1 MYTPALSVLYSVHCA
16 QAQSQKLGHF
26 TIFLVTSRNP
36 FVYLVYLKSQHQH
49 QVPDAHHI
57 HPLARFLCLLFYSTL
72 TQDLQQQVKMGA
84 TFNDPNRRHTG
95 MASGYPTVTESL
107 NSIAAA
113 NATMMP
119 DGMGQMINQF
129 QCLSFPAGAYLPTAD
144 PTNMVYNPYSQ
155 IHHLAGQ
162 AAAYDPMVQYHLGTG
177 FPIAHPQTALMG
189 PSTPRNVA
197 AAHVPRELPTLEN
210 RRSSY
215 STSATE
221 STPATPFFGAASDR
235 AHGARVL
242 STDRSTFTT
251 PSPQQ
256 VLSSAVLGSISAKP
270 TPVQDPEL
278 DRLLMQD
285 PAIPRAVP
293 AVFTDHVKTL
303 EQCLENRIS
312 GNKNVY
318 IRGLHPTTDDDLLL
332 RYASR
337 FGEVEQSK
345 AIIDTSTGACKGF
358 GFAKFKDI
366 ADSQKCIRGFYRLG
380 YEVGF
385 ARESFNA
392 RLKAEG
398 DDMSTNLYIS
408 NLPKDIT
415 EPVRFIE
422 TALAFC
428 VHSLTKLVL
437 QLLIHIFDPHPIASS
452 KILRDSNGNS
462 RGVGFA
468 RFESREVCERI
479 IKNFNGL
486 KLGVDAQ
493 EMQVRYADTP
503 SQKELKRITAERR
516 QYRTNEYNIGA
527 YGTHAVG
534 MSPSIYQQGS
544 YGMRRSGSG
553 GGSYNHTSRSV
564 NASGGYNG
572 HGAQVTGRDSVQ
584 QNLTAPPTVTSDDG
598 SGGEGVTIVD
608 LSPTGNVTAASSP
621 SAKKEPKKEKA

>member
-1 MYTPALSVLYSVHCA
+1 
-16 QAQSQKLGHF
+16 
-26 TIFLVTSRNP
+26 
-36 FVYLVYLKSQHQH
+36 
-49 QVPDAHHI
+49 
-57 HPLARFLCLLFYSTL
+57 
-72 TQDLQQQVKMGA
+72 MGA

-95 MASGYPTVTESL
+95 VASGYPTVTESL

-113 NATMMP
+113 NAAMMP

-129 QCLSFPAGAYLPTAD
+129 QCLSFPAGAYVPTAD
-144 PTNMVYNPYSQ
+144 PNNMVYNPYSQ

-221 STPATPFFGAASDR
+221 STPATPFFGAAGDR
-235 AHGARVL
+235 THSARVL

-398 DDMSTNLYIS
+398 DDNSTNLYIS

-415 EPVRFIE
+415 EP
-422 TALAFC
+422 
-428 VHSLTKLVL
+428 
-437 QLLIHIFDPHPIASS
+437 LLIHIFDPHPIASS

-486 KLGVDAQ
+486 KLGVDSQ

-553 GGSYNHTSRSV
+553 GGSYNHTSRSG
-564 NASGGYNG
+564 NASGGYGG
-572 HGAQVTGRDSVQ
+572 HGTQVTGRESVQ

-598 SGGEGVTIVD
+598 SGDEGVTIVD
-608 LSPTGNVTAASSP
+608 ASPTGNVTAVSSP
-621 SAKKEPKKEKA
+621 SVKKEPKKEKA